1 MVRLVY
7 NKLGGI
13 MMNREQISKLED
25 KVNEVVSNEEI
36 IDDVS
41 YVQAHKLIKE
51 YFDLPISNLEKK
63 DVMTEVLLL
72 LNEANNWGQL

>member
-1 MVRLVY
+1 
-7 NKLGGI
+7 
-13 MMNREQISKLED
+13 MNREQISKLED

-72 LNEANNWGQL
+72 LNEANNWGYYDERYRQWTFNKLF

>member
-1 MVRLVY
+1 
-7 NKLGGI
+7 

-25 KVNEVVSNEEI
+25 KVNEVVSNKSI

-51 YFDLPISNLEKK
+51 YLDLPISNLEKK

-72 LNEANNWGQL
+72 LDKASQ

>member
-1 MVRLVY
+1 
-7 NKLGGI
+7 
-13 MMNREQISKLED
+13 MNREQISKLED
-25 KVNEVVSNEEI
+25 IVNEVVNNEEV

-51 YFDLPISNLEKK
+51 YLDLPVSNLEKK

-72 LNEANNWGQL
+72 LDKASQ

>member
-1 MVRLVY
+1 
-7 NKLGGI
+7 

-25 KVNEVVSNEEI
+25 KVNEVVNNEKI

-63 DVMTEVLLL
+63 DVMTELFLLL
-72 LNEANNWGQL
+72 VKANDSTIL

>member
-1 MVRLVY
+1 
-7 NKLGGI
+7 

>member
-1 MVRLVY
+1 
-7 NKLGGI
+7 
-13 MMNREQISKLED
+13 MNREQISKLED
-25 KVNEVVSNEEI
+25 KVNEVVNNEEI

-51 YFDLPISNLEKK
+51 YLDLPISNLEKK

-72 LNEANNWGQL
+72 LNKASN

>member
-1 MVRLVY
+1 
-7 NKLGGI
+7 

-25 KVNEVVSNEEI
+25 KVNEVVNNEEI

-51 YFDLPISNLEKK
+51 YLDLPISNLEKK

-72 LNEANNWGQL
+72 LVKANDSTIL

>member
-1 MVRLVY
+1 MT
-7 NKLGGI
+7 
-13 MMNREQISKLED
+13 NREQISKLED
-25 KVNEVVSNEEI
+25 IVNEVVNNEEV

-51 YFDLPISNLEKK
+51 YLDLPVSNLEKK

-72 LNEANNWGQL
+72 LSKASQ

>member
-1 MVRLVY
+1 MD
-7 NKLGGI
+7 
-13 MMNREQISKLED
+13 REQISKLED
-25 KVNEVVSNEEI
+25 KVNEVVNNEEI

-51 YFDLPISNLEKK
+51 YLDLPISNLEKK

-72 LNEANNWGQL
+72 LDKASNDEFNLK

>member
-1 MVRLVY
+1 
-7 NKLGGI
+7 

-25 KVNEVVSNEEI
+25 KVNEVVGNEEI

-51 YFDLPISNLEKK
+51 YLDLPISNLEKK

-72 LNEANNWGQL
+72 LSKASQ

>member
-1 MVRLVY
+1 
-7 NKLGGI
+7 

-25 KVNEVVSNEEI
+25 KVNEVVSNESI

-51 YFDLPISNLEKK
+51 YLDLPISNLEKK

-72 LNEANNWGQL
+72 LDKASQ

>member
-1 MVRLVY
+1 
-7 NKLGGI
+7 
-13 MMNREQISKLED
+13 MMDREQISKLED
-25 KVNEVVSNEEI
+25 KVNEVVNNEEI

-51 YFDLPISNLEKK
+51 YLDLPISNLEKK

-72 LNEANNWGQL
+72 LDKASNDEFNLK

>member
-1 MVRLVY
+1 
-7 NKLGGI
+7 
-13 MMNREQISKLED
+13 MNREQISKLED
-25 KVNEVVSNEEI
+25 KVNEVVGNEGI

-51 YFDLPISNLEKK
+51 YLDLPISNLEKK

-72 LNEANNWGQL
+72 LNKASN

>member
-1 MVRLVY
+1 
-7 NKLGGI
+7 
-13 MMNREQISKLED
+13 MNREQISKLED
-25 KVNEVVSNEEI
+25 KVNEVVGNESI

-51 YFDLPISNLEKK
+51 YLDLPISNLEKK

-72 LNEANNWGQL
+72 LNKANS

>member
-1 MVRLVY
+1 
-7 NKLGGI
+7 

-25 KVNEVVSNEEI
+25 KVNEVVSNEGI
-36 IDDVS
+36 IDDIS

-51 YFDLPISNLEKK
+51 YLDLPLSNLEQK

-72 LNEANNWGQL
+72 LNKASN

>member
-1 MVRLVY
+1 
-7 NKLGGI
+7 

-51 YFDLPISNLEKK
+51 YLDLPISNLEKK
-63 DVMTEVLLL
+63 DVITEVLLL
-72 LNEANNWGQL
+72 LNKASN

>member
-1 MVRLVY
+1 
-7 NKLGGI
+7 
-13 MMNREQISKLED
+13 MNREQISKLED
-25 KVNEVVSNEEI
+25 KVNEVVSNEKI

-51 YFDLPISNLEKK
+51 YLDLPISNLEKK

-72 LNEANNWGQL
+72 LNEASNEEE

>member
-1 MVRLVY
+1 
-7 NKLGGI
+7 
-13 MMNREQISKLED
+13 MNREQISKLED
-25 KVNEVVSNEEI
+25 IVNEVVNNEEV

-51 YFDLPISNLEKK
+51 YLDLPVSNLEKK

-72 LNEANNWGQL
+72 LSKASQ

>member
-1 MVRLVY
+1 
-7 NKLGGI
+7 

-25 KVNEVVSNEEI
+25 IVNEVVNNEEV

-51 YFDLPISNLEKK
+51 YLDLPVSNLEKK

-72 LNEANNWGQL
+72 LDKASQ